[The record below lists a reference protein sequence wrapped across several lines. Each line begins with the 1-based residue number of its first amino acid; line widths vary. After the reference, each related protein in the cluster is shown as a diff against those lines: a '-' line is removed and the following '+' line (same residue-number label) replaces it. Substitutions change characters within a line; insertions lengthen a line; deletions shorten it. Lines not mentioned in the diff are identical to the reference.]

1 MKIFLGFTD
10 VANVTA
16 NYAKGFKALGHEVF
30 SVAWRRS
37 QFYPDSEYDL
47 VIDDR
52 IPEKNN
58 DNFLSTYL
66 KIIIQLAKLVK
77 SLKCDLFIMYAPAVL
92 PTKLYYPILKTLGKK
107 IITAFWG
114 SDIRYWHAF
123 AEEMKHLGVE
133 DEVAPFFQYAKGR
146 SGGGYLDK
154 KRTIE
159 VAEKYSDLI
168 ISQPDSA
175 QLQTRPYMRC
185 NIPLDMSQYQFYI
198 PGRIKPLILHAPS
211 VPTAK
216 GTDIVLGVINEL
228 RDEKLEFEFR
238 LVEKMPNNQ
247 LRDLLTDSDIVID
260 QIYSATIAG
269 LSAEAMATGNAVLAR
284 YMSDYCK
291 VPSGCPVINVNKF
304 TLKDSL
310 RQIILN
316 VEQRKKLAELGRPYV
331 ESVNDHIKI
340 CGDLLRWLEEKDN
353 IHYDFHPAFNTT
365 YQIPESVLQNEKKE
379 TIKRRLN
386 FYKTLLSANQLK
398 YIKN

>member
-1 MKIFLGFTD
+1 MRIFLGFTD

-16 NYAKGFKALGHEVF
+16 NYAKGFKALGYEVF
-30 SVAWRRS
+30 SVVWSRS

-52 IPEKNN
+52 ILQKSN
-58 DNFLSTYL
+58 DNFLVTYL
-66 KIIIQLAKLVK
+66 KIIIQLIRLSK
-77 SLKCDLFIMYAPAVL
+77 SLKCDLFIMYAPAIL

-123 AEEMKHLGVE
+123 AEEMKQLGVE
-133 DEVAPFFQYAKGR
+133 DEVAPFFEYAKDR
-146 SGGGYLDK
+146 PGGGFVDK

-175 QLQTRPYMRC
+175 QLQARPYMRC
-185 NIPLDMSQYQFYI
+185 NIPLDLPQYQFYV
-198 PGRIKPLILHAPS
+198 PGRVKPLILHAPS
-211 VPTAK
+211 VPAAK
-216 GTDIVLGVINEL
+216 GTDIILNVIEEL
-228 RDEKLEFEFR
+228 RDEKLEFEFQ
-238 LVEKMPNNQ
+238 LIKKTPNNK
-247 LRDLLTDSDIVID
+247 LRELLTDSDIVVD

-284 YMSDYCK
+284 YMPDYCR
-291 VPSGCPVINVNKF
+291 VPPGCPVINVNKF

-310 RQIILN
+310 RQIILD

-340 CGDLLRWLEEKDN
+340 CRDLLRWLEEKDD
-353 IHYDFHPAFNTT
+353 IHYDFYPTFNAT

-379 TIKRRLN
+379 TIKRRSN
-386 FYKTLLSANQLK
+386 FYKTLLSARQ
-398 YIKN
+398 IKHAKN